1 MDFEFRDLPDISFS
15 TTPGTGTPAVHTP
28 GVKPQRDRTKNRI
41 LPYTDRINQTLQ
53 HSEFTPRSS
62 ASSSK
67 RSIKSGKETWHS
79 GPQSICGRF
88 QAQIA
93 LGTPAPLPPANS
105 AEEYEQSIE
114 MDGSTFGRRS
124 LVDFTASPSRGK
136 RMKKMSDVSIDSSIS
151 GEGTEDWE
159 LERFLREVE
168 NKEHLARQ
176 SGRF

>member
-1 MDFEFRDLPDISFS
+1 
-15 TTPGTGTPAVHTP
+15 
-28 GVKPQRDRTKNRI
+28 
-41 LPYTDRINQTLQ
+41 
-53 HSEFTPRSS
+53 
-62 ASSSK
+62 
-67 RSIKSGKETWHS
+67 
-79 GPQSICGRF
+79 
-88 QAQIA
+88 
-93 LGTPAPLPPANS
+93 
-105 AEEYEQSIE
+105 

-124 LVDFTASPSRGK
+124 IVDFTASPSRGK

>member
-15 TTPGTGTPAVHTP
+15 TTPGTGTPGACTP

-53 HSEFTPRSS
+53 HSEITPRSS

-79 GPQSICGRF
+79 GPQSIYGRF
-88 QAQIA
+88 QAQNA
-93 LGTPAPLPPANS
+93 LGTPALLPPANVD
-105 AEEYEQSIE
+105 ESIE